1 MELATDQCDVLG
13 RYLSRFDDT
22 CGDQRT
28 RYTLG
33 QTVQGILGGQS
44 LCCAQIARSAPGL
57 AAKDSSEQR
66 IRDMVDG
73 RSTKNS
79 PDLDEQH
86 IIQRLVERGVEML
99 SGDDEIW
106 VAMDTSDLR
115 KPYATKM
122 PDLMGVLDLNKNV
135 VPGYRLMTALGLGHQ
150 ARGVLYHHL
159 FSSTSA
165 DFKSE
170 PQESFDGVD
179 AVSTA
184 LSPLS
189 AVVSFL
195 VDRGFDNIAFWHR
208 VWQRG
213 HHLVARIRDLGR
225 IVFRPTANDRWERT
239 VIQNLTPH
247 LCPLATLEAEME
259 VQMVGQKHRYRQKV
273 TAQMSAVKV
282 QLRNTITIDK
292 KRQRLNKDVWIVH
305 VQLEGT
311 VHEPWWLITDWPVA
325 TAEDAQR
332 VFRMYCSRWAAEDAY
347 KFIKGCFGWEEVQVM
362 DLHGIRLLV
371 ALGWLAA
378 AFLYELG
385 VTWDW
390 AEVQLLARLGGY
402 VPHKGRKPGK
412 IALCRGLH
420 RLYDSMST
428 IGMLNDYISEHG
440 DLPPRIRA
448 LIQGRL
454 PLQL

>member
-1 MELATDQCDVLG
+1 MELATDQCDALG

-57 AAKDSSEQR
+57 AARDSSEQR

-79 PDLDEQH
+79 PDLDEHH

-135 VPGYRLMTALGLGHQ
+135 VPGYRLMTALGLGRS

-159 FSSTSA
+159 FSSTAA
-165 DFKSE
+165 DFRSE
-170 PQESFDGVD
+170 PQESFDAVD
-179 AVSTA
+179 AVSIA
-184 LSPLS
+184 LLPLS
-189 AVVSFL
+189 AVVTFL
-195 VDRGFDNIAFWHR
+195 VDRGFDNIAFWQC
-208 VWQRG
+208 VWQKG

-225 IVFRPTANDRWERT
+225 IVFRPTPNDRWERT

-247 LCPLATLEAEME
+247 LRPLATLAAEME

-273 TAQMSAVKV
+273 TAQMSAVRV

-362 DLHGIRLLV
+362 DMHGIRLLV

>member
-1 MELATDQCDVLG
+1 MKRATDQCDVLG
-13 RYLSRFDDT
+13 RYLSRFDDA
-22 CGDQRT
+22 CGDRRT

-33 QTVQGILGGQS
+33 QTVHGILGGQS

-57 AAKDSSEQR
+57 AASDSSEQR

-86 IIQRLVERGVEML
+86 IVQRLVARGVEML

-135 VPGYRLMTALGLGHQ
+135 VPGYRLMTALGLGHR

-159 FSSTSA
+159 FSSTA
-165 DFKSE
+165 TDFRSE
-170 PQESFDGVD
+170 PQEAFDAVD
-179 AVSTA
+179 AVSGA
-184 LSPLS
+184 LQPLS
-189 AVVSFL
+189 AVVTFL
-195 VDRGFDNIAFWHR
+195 VDRGFDNIALWHR
-208 VWQRG
+208 VWDKG

-225 IVFRPTANDRWERT
+225 IVFRPTPNQRWERT
-239 VIQNLTPH
+239 VIQNLAPH
-247 LCPLATLEAEME
+247 LRPLATLEAEMA
-259 VQMVGQKHRYRQKV
+259 VQMVGQKHRYRQTV
-273 TAQMSAVKV
+273 TARLSAVAV
-282 QLRNTITIDK
+282 QLRYSATVDK
-292 KRQRLNKDVWIVH
+292 KRQRSRRAVWIVQ

-311 VHEPWWLITDWPVA
+311 VHEPWWLISDWPVE

-332 VFRMYCSRWAAEDAY
+332 IFRMYCSRWAAEDAY

-362 DLHGIRLLV
+362 ELRGIRLLV
-371 ALGWLAA
+371 ALGWVAA

-390 AEVQLLARLGGY
+390 AEVQVLARLGGY
-402 VPHKGRKPGK
+402 VPHRGRTPGK

-428 IGMLNDYISEHG
+428 IALLQDYVNDHG

-448 LIQGRL
+448 LIGGRL